1 MHARRGHGKSTNSE
15 TKNEIDFIL
24 TNKLNTT
31 KIVAALNKPKSSDH
45 SIVRWQGND
54 RLKKRRREVIQ
65 NEMAKY
71 HNSQREIR

>member
-1 MHARRGHGKSTNSE
+1 MQEEDMEKAQTVKLRMKSTS
-15 TKNEIDFIL
+15 
-24 TNKLNTT
+24 